1 VVYGRVAAPRPL
13 LGHVHSRSHAS
24 LLGWRRSPSP
34 RRSPGQGSRRRA
46 SDDGLR
52 PSRTTLPRPG
62 LDHPPLVGASAFL
75 RNGLQHVPA
84 SNHAQEGQAQSHSVV
99 GRNAS
104 DGNSTPCRQRNLSGL
119 TTLDQEME
127 GPRWPAASTDAG
139 SSGRAI
145 LPASAAEASREGC
158 LRTRPRRRS
167 PVLELELAARVQ
179 LRTITGAILAGIP
192 SSGYTD
198 RGRIPSKHKVGG
210 SNPSRGA
217 TPKLSPTY
225 LIEKHDNQ
233 LTRKK
238 EQERLKFP

>member
-84 SNHAQEGQAQSHSVV
+84 SNDAPEGQAQSHGVV

-104 DGNSTPCRQRNLSGL
+104 DQNWTPCREQESIRAYDSGSGDRRL
-119 TTLDQEME
+119 
-127 GPRWPAASTDAG
+127 PAAKPAAG
-139 SSGRAI
+139 EPQCSNSLRATCG
-145 LPASAAEASREGC
+145 LRLASAAT
-158 LRTRPRRRS
+158 LT
-167 PVLELELAARVQ
+167 
-179 LRTITGAILAGIP
+179 
-192 SSGYTD
+192 SG
-198 RGRIPSKHKVGG
+198 
-210 SNPSRGA
+210 N
-217 TPKLSPTY
+217 
-225 LIEKHDNQ
+225 
-233 LTRKK
+233 
-238 EQERLKFP
+238 